1 MFSHE
6 KYIVIF
12 RNIKYNKYICIKI
25 KKDICQ
31 FAEYLYIRYIIC
43 SKQCAYYLIMIIN
56 II

>member
-31 FAEYLYIRYIIC
+31 FAEYSRRYIIC